1 MSHKKTV
8 FFTLLELLVVIA
20 VIAILAAMLL
30 PALSKAR
37 AKATSTSCSNL
48 LKQYGVATAVYA
60 LSWDDYL
67 PDVQTYLKAES
78 GFVEA
83 FTSAESGAS
92 LEKITRCPGDGTT
105 EALDRL
111 GVSQQT
117 NEALRVSFGG
127 SGNIL
132 SNSKSGRTG
141 SDGNPIEVVDFVK
154 VADSRLRQPSKS
166 IAWCDYQKQD
176 GYMHD
181 GFYPAKKKL
190 ESNSLGNIA
199 FRHQRCCNASY
210 LDGHTGFVRM
220 NSNIILTD
228 GGHNLASGQTWI
240 MPCNTQYPFGPRAAN
255 FQMEISEN
263 PSVTY
268 Q

>member
-37 AKATSTSCSNL
+37 AKAVSTSCSNL
-48 LKQYGVATAVYA
+48 LKQYGVATAIYA

-105 EALDRL
+105 EALGRL
-111 GVSQQT
+111 GISQQT
-117 NEALRVSFGG
+117 GADLRVSYGG
-127 SGNIL
+127 SGNTL
-132 SNSKSGRTG
+132 SNSKSGRSTG
-141 SDGNPIEVVDFVK
+141 YVVDFIK

-166 IAWCDYQKQD
+166 IVWCDYQKQSGD
-176 GYMHD
+176 EHV
-181 GFYPAKKKL
+181 GFYPAVPPKAD
-190 ESNSLGNIA
+190 SDTLGNVT

-220 NSNIILTD
+220 NSNITLTD
-228 GGHNLASGQTWI
+228 GGHNLASGQEWDP
-240 MPCNTQYPFGPRAAN
+240 PCNTQYPFGPRAAN
-255 FQMEISEN
+255 VSMGVSEN
-263 PSVTY
+263 PNVTY